1 MLWKVRREQV
11 ESCTSPNFS
20 MAGKNRNYSKNYRD
34 KSKLNYI
41 SSFAGFS
48 LLINLSIPVQIVIHE
63 PDKGAW
69 YYGADVSGPVFKSIA
84 QKIYTNSPLIDTVD
98 ELNNTSEGVDDS
110 YKAYYTKVQRIYNE
124 VPNVKGM
131 SGMDAVPLLENLGLR
146 VRVVGNGKV
155 REQSLSAGQKIQR
168 NQTIILQLS

>member
-1 MLWKVRREQV
+1 M
-11 ESCTSPNFS
+11 
-20 MAGKNRNYSKNYRD
+20 
-34 KSKLNYI
+34 
-41 SSFAGFS
+41 
-48 LLINLSIPVQIVIHE
+48 
-63 PDKGAW
+63 
-69 YYGADVSGPVFKSIA
+69 
-84 QKIYTNSPLIDTVD
+84 
-98 ELNNTSEGVDDS
+98 DDS